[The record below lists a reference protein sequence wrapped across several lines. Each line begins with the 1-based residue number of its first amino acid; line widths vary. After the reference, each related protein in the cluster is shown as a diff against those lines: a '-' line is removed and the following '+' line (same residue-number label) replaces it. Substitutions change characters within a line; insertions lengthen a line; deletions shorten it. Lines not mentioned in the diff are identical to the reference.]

1 MTAIA
6 PTDDMTNPFAAR
18 QPAPPPQDA
27 ETDDAPPDDGDAQP
41 AETPAKRVK
50 SEREQIEFK
59 MRMAA
64 GREAKRLER
73 ERQRT
78 APITPDKPV
87 AETERLRQKLTN
99 FLPDTTSL
107 EIWKVIDGQPIWVG
121 DYDAR
126 AVSTSKNVRHFILKN
141 LYKKHKAQVWEV
153 VHVASD
159 GKERAPYRLTMDPD
173 AQGAEG
179 ESVQERLEAMMR
191 EQGNKP
197 SAVKEAIEAL
207 KNLKEMNASDEP
219 APPQPTTMVEFLM
232 LREAMAPKEDPRVAR
247 MADELRDI
255 KALLSQPPPAPIQLP
270 PPADPMASAL
280 ALANVLMEPMKAQNA
295 ALQAQMAAD
304 RADARAREDR
314 IIAEMK
320 EARKSVATGGHGGLE
335 DLRDK
340 LKLLKEIE
348 TERGGGS
355 GFDPT
360 KLVTAVSSMLKEME
374 ARKPQA
380 PAPGPAIESAP
391 APGPL
396 TFPPGTAELAAKIT
410 EAKDDNERVSALMI
424 LYQHIMQSGDPL
436 FLRFHSVIVEHAKK
450 GEMAE
455 VREYV
460 EGFLD
465 ALKATLPEATRKAA
479 MAAYDAK
486 ADGIVKALSES

>member
-1 MTAIA
+1 MSATTPSAEH
-6 PTDDMTNPFAAR
+6 DNVNPFAAR
-18 QPAPPPQDA
+18 QPAPPPTDDPTA
-27 ETDDAPPDDGDAQP
+27 DDAPPDDSDAQP

-107 EIWKVIDGQPIWVG
+107 EIWKVIDGKAIWVG

-126 AVSTSKNVRHFILKN
+126 DVSSSKNVRQFILKN
-141 LYKKHKAQVWEV
+141 LYKKHKAQTWEI

-159 GKERAPYRLTMDPD
+159 GKERAPYRLNMDPD

-179 ESVQERLEAMMR
+179 DSVSDRLEAMLR
-191 EQGNKP
+191 DSANKP

-219 APPQPTTMVEFLM
+219 QPPQPTTMVEFLM

-247 MADELRDI
+247 LADELRDI

-270 PPADPMASAL
+270 PPAETFGFRDAL
-280 ALANVLMEPMKAQNA
+280 ALAEKMNAPLVEMLKEVRAQ
-295 ALQAQMAAD
+295 AAD
-304 RADARAREDR
+304 QAKQLRDE
-314 IIAEMK
+314 IK
-320 EARKSVATGGHGGLE
+320 EARKSTATGGHGGLE
-335 DLRDK
+335 GLRDQ
-340 LKLLKEIE
+340 LKLLKEID
-348 TERGGGS
+348 TERGGG
-355 GFDPT
+355 GGTDIT
-360 KLVTAVSSMLKEME
+360 KLVTAVGGFLKDMK
-374 ARKPQA
+374 ANDPNQQ
-380 PAPGPAIESAP
+380 PAASPKIESAP

-450 GEMAE
+450 GEAAE

>member
-18 QPAPPPQDA
+18 QPAPPPDDPA
-27 ETDDAPPDDGDAQP
+27 ADDAPPDDADAPP

-73 ERQRT
+73 ERQRA

-219 APPQPTTMVEFLM
+219 APPQPTTIVEFLM

-247 MADELRDI
+247 LADELRDI
-255 KALLSQPPPAPIQLP
+255 KNMLSQPPPAPIQLP
-270 PPADPMASAL
+270 PPAETFGFRDAL
-280 ALANVLMEPMKAQNA
+280 ALAEKMNAPLVEMLKEVRAQSA
-295 ALQAQMAAD
+295 EQAKQLRD
-304 RADARAREDR
+304 E
-314 IIAEMK
+314 IK
-320 EARKSVATGGHGGLE
+320 EARKSTATGGHGGLE
-335 DLRDK
+335 GLRDQ
-340 LKLLKEIE
+340 LKLLKEID
-348 TERGGGS
+348 TERGGG
-355 GFDPT
+355 GGTDIT
-360 KLVTAVSSMLKEME
+360 KLVQAVGGFLKDMK
-374 ARKPQA
+374 AND
-380 PAPGPAIESAP
+380 PANQQSAASPKIESAP

-396 TFPPGTAELAAKIT
+396 SFPPGTAELAAKIA
-410 EAKDDNERVSALMI
+410 EAKTDDERVESLML

-450 GEMAE
+450 GEAAE